1 MFVIDPPRP
10 TVLPWG
16 LWFSD
21 PAERITLNRPIS
33 LVIRRAIFRSKD
45 NQSSKSLTGSSF
57 RFRCTRLSCRE
68 HPVQPD
74 GQMVLQVVSG
84 PTAATW
90 AARRT

>member
-10 TVLPWG
+10 TVLLWG

-45 NQSSKSLTGSSF
+45 NQSSKSVNRQLIS
-57 RFRCTRLSCRE
+57 LS
-68 HPVQPD
+68 PYSA
-74 GQMVLQVVSG
+74 LVS
-84 PTAATW
+84 
-90 AARRT
+90 